1 MGLFGKTQE
10 KPPKELVRA
19 TAAAEESGDLRGA

>member
-19 TAAAEESGDLRGA
+19 TATASEWVNVRGP